1 MIDRAHRLPVKKQ
14 CELLEVNRS
23 SIYYRP
29 KGPSEA
35 DLALAR
41 RIDEIHVE
49 RPVSGQPPCLR
60 LQDRQEN
67 PRPAG
72 QRRSESQ
79 PQEDLSA

>member
-29 KGPSEA
+29 KGSSEA

-41 RIDEIHVE
+41 RIDELHVE
-49 RPVSGQPPCLR
+49 RPFLGSR
-60 LQDRQEN
+60 RIQDQLDREGVRVN
-67 PRPAG
+67 RK
-72 QRRSESQ
+72 RI
-79 PQEDLSA
+79 